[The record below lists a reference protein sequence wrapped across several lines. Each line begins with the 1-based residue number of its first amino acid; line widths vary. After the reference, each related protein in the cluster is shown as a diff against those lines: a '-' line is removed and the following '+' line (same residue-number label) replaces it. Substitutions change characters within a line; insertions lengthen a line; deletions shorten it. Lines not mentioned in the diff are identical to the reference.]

1 MSRIFL
7 SHATEEHELVIHLA
21 NHLEKNNLKAWY
33 APRDI
38 MGGIDYDKEIIAA
51 IKDCRA
57 FVLLLSRNSDASEDV
72 KTEVY
77 HAVKYHKQVI
87 CLDVDD
93 VEPEN
98 LSYLLGMRHRLNWLE
113 RRDETLDKLV
123 HDIKRIPE
131 PASDGVAQP
140 DVEVKPR
147 IEANPAVKVE
157 PKLEAEPVIETKPK
171 AEIKPP
177 VETKPKVEA
186 KPTVNVSKPE
196 PKTDG
201 FVKILIAG
209 LMIAFV
215 AVLVILLMHAGKYA
229 SWNSTWDYDIIFN
242 LARNGTPEKI
252 RNAARAGANFAITS
266 DTLGSEDNVT
276 TTLFVAVSNNTA
288 EAVSAIIETGVD
300 VNAVGN
306 SETSLTALMQA
317 SALGKLDMLK
327 ILIDAGADV
336 NAKDNNG
343 ATALIQTAWKGN
355 FEVAEF
361 LLKHGADVNAMNN
374 DGCTALMFAA
384 FDGHPKV
391 AEVLLAYGANKN
403 LRDKNG
409 STAYD
414 YVRYV
419 RKGSDVR
426 KVKGFSASLLQRMK
440 PDR

>member
-1 MSRIFL
+1 MGRIFL
-7 SHATEEHELVIHLA
+7 SHASEEHELVIHLA
-21 NHLEKNNLKAWY
+21 NHLEKNNLRAWY

-131 PASDGVAQP
+131 PEIDYDEAP
-140 DVEVKPR
+140 EPENKP
-147 IEANPAVKVE
+147 
-157 PKLEAEPVIETKPK
+157 EPVIQPSVPKP
-171 AEIKPP
+171 
-177 VETKPKVEA
+177 
-186 KPTVNVSKPE
+186 KPE
-196 PKTDG
+196 PKTEPAKNLWDNYRLA
-201 FVKILIAG
+201 VIA
-209 LMIAFV
+209 I
-215 AVLVILLMHAGKYA
+215 VILCATGVISVLISKPGYVKPINM
-229 SWNSTWDYDIIFN
+229 
-242 LARNGTPEKI
+242 
-252 RNAARAGANFAITS
+252 
-266 DTLGSEDNVT
+266 GSEKPV
-276 TTLFVAVSNNTA
+276 
-288 EAVSAIIETGVD
+288 ETEKPVNYD
-300 VNAVGN
+300 VI
-306 SETSLTALMQA
+306 SLAA
-317 SALGKLDMLK
+317 NGKLED
-327 ILIDAGADV
+327 IREAINAGADV
-336 NAKDNNG
+336 NAKDNKG
-343 ATALIQTAWKGN
+343 ATALIRASWEGN
-355 FEVAEF
+355 LELAEL
-361 LLKHGADVNAMNN
+361 LLKHGADVNARND

-384 FDGHPKV
+384 FDGHPKI
-391 AEVLLAYGANKN
+391 AEVLIAYGANKN

-419 RKGSDVR
+419 RKGSSVR
-426 KVKGFSASLLQRMK
+426 KGKGFSASLLQRLK